1 MQVATAEGP
10 NRSRFQP
17 VRASSVNRN
26 ARNQQRNRR
35 SSSSLPPGASSGSRV
50 VLSNT
55 TEVGESVGARGGLRR
70 KREVKPAASSNWKP
84 RRDAQYRFKTASGSL
99 MEVLSTEKASRDEQR
114 RGSDWADIMEETW
127 QAYTQEDEFQTFH
140 AVVELLLTLPPT
152 SQIAERRDDFELLVH
167 LLHRLGTYLNVEH
180 VSKNYRAHYSP
191 DVQLSGYLYSTLL
204 TAFTLL
210 PTYVLNGQEFY
221 VSDTVLDQCQSLQN
235 VFAETCEE
243 LKRQYEN
250 LQPYS
255 LEQIRNDVRRSLTY
269 FDKSWCRF
277 EMPALEEIEAI
288 HRQACRPLIE
298 AIEVERGLCEVE
310 GRTGATRVSTVI
322 GANRVRLD
330 AQQSRL
336 MEKINELNRLA
347 NIDGR
352 GRSDMDL
359 TCVIEAERIV
369 AKPMCTRT
377 PWISAA
383 AMPDTAPGFV
393 LGAKGCLVP
402 LLQHQHQQRQQQQQS
417 QQRCCGGACA
427 SPVLLRISRTLLRH
441 FERLRRVLRK
451 YSRCLYQLNSHLA
464 NNVDLVKALELFENA
479 WETGNR
485 YLVQTGPRKLALV
498 AYDVITSIR
507 EPDFQSNLASLDPGF
522 LVATLPRALLLHE
535 MLRAAHP
542 DSGGQG
548 CNAGMAAAAVKS
560 ALKAPEP
567 QLANAKPLPLPTL
580 CGNIRGPLSVS
591 ALKRSPLAKAFLPTD
606 AAASFDEVVAVLG
619 RCSETRVLRLRKHLL
634 APMDSSACT
643 PTARCATGGT
653 APLRTPLQTG
663 NGRPP
668 GTGRCSTG
676 RCSTGKQAERPP
688 ATPCPPR
695 MAVPTTSGG
704 CAPVRSPMRASP
716 SGISGK
722 DPPLKEESDLEDED
736 DDECFYLDLASLRE
750 VEADHLEALQAA
762 ATVPVPAALAEA
774 SPSEVTTPAA
784 AAAAT
789 GGAAATSA
797 VAAVGEDEE
806 RQVIATIS
814 MLALRLQREK
824 AQEWNELI
832 QVVIQGLLPARGSTP
847 TGHGKHITATGGSP
861 MTEEPSGVS

>member
-1 MQVATAEGP
+1 MQVVAAEGP
-10 NRSRFQP
+10 DRSRLQP
-17 VRASSVNRN
+17 IRASIVSRN

-35 SSSSLPPGASSGSRV
+35 SASSLPPGASSGGRV
-50 VLSNT
+50 VLSST
-55 TEVGESVGARGGLRR
+55 TEPGESLGARGSLRR
-70 KREVKPAASSNWKP
+70 KREVKPAASGNGKP
-84 RRDAQYRFKTASGSL
+84 RRDAQNRFKTASGSL
-99 MEVLSTEKASRDEQR
+99 MEVLSSEKASRDEQR
-114 RGSDWADIMEETW
+114 HGGDWADIMEETW
-127 QAYTQEDEFQTFH
+127 QTYTQEEEFQTFH

-152 SQIAERRDDFELLVH
+152 SQISERRDDFELLVH

-180 VSKNYRAHYSP
+180 VNKNYRAHYSP

-235 VFAETCEE
+235 VFSETCEE

-298 AIEVERGLCEVE
+298 AIEVEKCLSEVE
-310 GRTGATRVSTVI
+310 GRTGATRPSAVI

-336 MEKINELNRLA
+336 MEHINELNRLA

-369 AKPMCTRT
+369 AKPMCTQT
-377 PWISAA
+377 PWTSAA
-383 AMPDTAPGFV
+383 ALPNAAPGFV

-402 LLQHQHQQRQQQQQS
+402 LLQHHHQQRQQQQQS
-417 QQRCCGGACA
+417 HQRCCGGACA
-427 SPVLLRISRTLLRH
+427 PPVLLRIARALLKH

-464 NNVDLVKALELFENA
+464 NNVDLVRALELFENS

-485 YLVQTGPRKLALV
+485 YLVQAGPRKLASV

-507 EPDFQSNLASLDPGF
+507 DPHFQANLVSLDPGF

-535 MLRAAHP
+535 MLRAARP
-542 DSGGQG
+542 DSGQG
-548 CNAGMAAAAVKS
+548 CNAGQGMAAAAVKN

-567 QLANAKPLPLPTL
+567 QLANAKSLPAPLPNL
-580 CGNIRGPLSVS
+580 CGNNREPLPVS

-606 AAASFDEVVAVLG
+606 AAASYDEVVALLG
-619 RCSETRVLRLRKHLL
+619 RCSENRTQRLRKHLL

-643 PTARCATGGT
+643 PTARCASGGT
-653 APLRTPLQTG
+653 APLRTPLHTG

-668 GTGRCSTG
+668 GTGRCNTGRCSTG

-695 MAVPTTSGG
+695 IAVPTTSSG

-716 SGISGK
+716 PGISGK
-722 DPPLKEESDLEDED
+722 DQPLKEESDLEDED
-736 DDECFYLDLASLRE
+736 DDDEGFCLDLASLRE
-750 VEADHLEALQAA
+750 VEADHLEALEAA
-762 ATVPVPAALAEA
+762 ALVPVPVASAEA
-774 SPSEVTTPAA
+774 LPSDATTPATA
-784 AAAAT
+784 AI
-789 GGAAATSA
+789 
-797 VAAVGEDEE
+797 AAVGEDEE
-806 RQVIATIS
+806 RQVIASIS

-832 QVVIQGLLPARGSTP
+832 QVVIQGLLLARGSTP
-847 TGHGKHITATGGSP
+847 TGHGKHITA
-861 MTEEPSGVS
+861 MTEEQSAVP

>member
-1 MQVATAEGP
+1 MQVAPTEGP
-10 NRSRFQP
+10 DRSRFQP
-17 VRASSVNRN
+17 IRASSVNRN
-26 ARNQQRNRR
+26 ARTQQRNRR
-35 SSSSLPPGASSGSRV
+35 SASSLPPGASPGGRV
-50 VLSNT
+50 VLSGT
-55 TEVGESVGARGGLRR
+55 AEVGESIGARGGLRR
-70 KREVKPAASSNWKP
+70 KRDLKPAASSNLKP

-114 RGSDWADIMEETW
+114 HGGDWADIMEETW
-127 QAYTQEDEFQTFH
+127 QTYTQEDEFQTFH

-152 SQIAERRDDFELLVH
+152 SQIAERRDDFELLIH

-235 VFAETCEE
+235 VFSETCEE

-298 AIEVERGLCEVE
+298 AIEVEKGLCEVE
-310 GRTGATRVSTVI
+310 GRTGATRASTVM

-336 MEKINELNRLA
+336 IEKINELNRLA

-359 TCVIEAERIV
+359 TCVVEAERIM
-369 AKPMCTRT
+369 AKPMCTQT
-377 PWISAA
+377 PWASAA

-402 LLQHQHQQRQQQQQS
+402 LFPQQHQQRQQQQQS
-417 QQRCCGGACA
+417 QHRCCGGACA

-451 YSRCLYQLNSHLA
+451 YNRCLYQLNSHLA

-479 WETGNR
+479 WETGDR
-485 YLVQTGPRKLALV
+485 YLVQTGHRKLALV

-507 EPDFQSNLASLDPGF
+507 EPDFQANLVSLDPGF

-535 MLRAAHP
+535 MLRAARP
-542 DSGGQG
+542 DSVQG
-548 CNAGMAAAAVKS
+548 CNAGQGMAAAAVKN

-567 QLANAKPLPLPTL
+567 HLANAKPLPLPTL
-580 CGNIRGPLSVS
+580 CRNVREPLSVS

-606 AAASFDEVVAVLG
+606 AAASYDEVVALLG
-619 RCSETRVLRLRKHLL
+619 RCSKNRALRLRKHLL

-643 PTARCATGGT
+643 PTARCASGGP

-663 NGRPP
+663 HGRPP

-695 MAVPTTSGG
+695 MAVPTTSSG

-722 DPPLKEESDLEDED
+722 DQPLKEESDLEDDDD
-736 DDECFYLDLASLRE
+736 DDEGFYLDLASLRE
-750 VEADHLEALQAA
+750 VEADHLEALEAA
-762 ATVPVPAALAEA
+762 AIVSVPAAPFETL
-774 SPSEVTTPAA
+774 PSEVPTPAA
-784 AAAAT
+784 
-789 GGAAATSA
+789 A

-832 QVVIQGLLPARGSTP
+832 QVVIQGLLLARGSTP
-847 TGHGKHITATGGSP
+847 TGHGKHITATEVPP
-861 MTEEPSGVS
+861 MAEEPSEVP